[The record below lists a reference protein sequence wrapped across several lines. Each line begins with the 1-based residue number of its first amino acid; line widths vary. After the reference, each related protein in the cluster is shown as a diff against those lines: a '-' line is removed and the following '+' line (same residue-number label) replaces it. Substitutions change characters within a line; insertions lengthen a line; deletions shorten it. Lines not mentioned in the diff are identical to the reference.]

1 MDRARV
7 HVGMS
12 AAEPGCDEEAST
24 LENQTA
30 RELIETM
37 PEAFRPERA
46 RRADA
51 VIQFKLSGEG
61 GGNWY
66 ATIKNGTCTVTEGVN
81 KDAQGTIMMDASDYV
96 ALAAGELG
104 GMKAFLSGRIKTSG
118 DFTLLKKMET
128 WFPR

>member
-1 MDRARV
+1 
-7 HVGMS
+7 
-12 AAEPGCDEEAST
+12 
-24 LENQTA
+24 LEKLTA
-30 RELIETM
+30 RESIETM
-37 PEAFRPERA
+37 PTVFRPERA
-46 RRADA
+46 RRVNA

-66 ATIKNGTCTVTEGVN
+66 VTIKDGKCTVTEGVN
-81 KDAQGTIMMDASDYV
+81 EAAQGTIMMTASDYE
-96 ALAAGELG
+96 ALAAGEMG